1 MALQM
6 WITILALTFA
16 TALLGGT
23 AAAWHRAPMSSVI
36 LKRASASRSSGF
48 GALFRID
55 DDVTYPVA
63 MLNLPPRFR

>member
-1 MALQM
+1 
-6 WITILALTFA
+6 
-16 TALLGGT
+16 
-23 AAAWHRAPMSSVI
+23 MSSVI

-48 GALFRID
+48 GVLFRID